1 MNRAASIAKTTL
13 LRLWLPILLVALW
26 WFTSAGS
33 TNVYFP
39 PLQTIMDTFVADWF
53 GPRFVND
60 LLPSLGKFLVGFTI
74 AAIGGVAIGTWLG
87 LNAKAREATEPI
99 VQFLRALP
107 PPVLLPIGLLLFGI
121 TGTMNIF
128 IIAFGAIWPTLLNT
142 ADGVRSLDPQLRD
155 MAVSYRLTWRQRLF
169 AVVLPSAS
177 PQIFAGLRVTL
188 QLSIILIVV
197 SEMVAATQGV
207 GYYVL
212 NSQQTFSVVQTWAG
226 TILLGIIGYL
236 ATLVFLQVEKRV
248 LSWQIGMNRA
258 AEGE

>member
-1 MNRAASIAKTTL
+1 MSRFVALAKTTL
-13 LRLWLPILLVALW
+13 LRLWLPILLIALW
-26 WFTSAGS
+26 WFFSANS

-39 PLQTIMDTFVADWF
+39 PLQQIWSTFVTDWV
-53 GPRFVND
+53 GPRFGTD
-60 LLPSLGKFLVGFTI
+60 LLPSLGMFLVGFTI
-74 AAIGGVAIGTWLG
+74 AAVGGIAIGTWLG
-87 LNAKAREATEPI
+87 LNEKAREATEPI

-128 IIAFGAIWPTLLNT
+128 IIAFGSIWPTLLNT
-142 ADGVRSLDPQLRD
+142 ADGVRSLAPELRD
-155 MAVSYRLTWRQRLF
+155 MSVSYRLTKSQRLF
-169 AVVLPSAS
+169 SVILPNAS

-212 NSQQTFSVVQTWAG
+212 NSQQTFSVAQTWAG

-236 ATLVFLQVEKRV
+236 ATLVFLKVERQV
-248 LSWQIGMNRA
+248 LSWQTGMNQA